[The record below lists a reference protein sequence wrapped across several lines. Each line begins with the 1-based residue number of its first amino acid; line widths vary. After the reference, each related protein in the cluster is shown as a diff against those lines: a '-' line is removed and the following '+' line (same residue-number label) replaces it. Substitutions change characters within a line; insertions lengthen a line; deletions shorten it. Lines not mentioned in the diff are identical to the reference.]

1 MSTIQEQTIPLY
13 EEIVNGYNKLSV
25 SGSTGRESG
34 NLRRSRESAFD
45 KFRMLGFPSIKN
57 EDWKYTNITRF
68 LKEGY
73 TLDGPPARLTAVVE
87 GRQVPTSGTAA
98 FDPGDAARLHE
109 LTVKLLAAFTVR
121 V

>member
-1 MSTIQEQTIPLY
+1 MSMLQEQTIPLY

-45 KFRMLGFPSIKN
+45 KFRTLGFPSIKN

-73 TLDGPPARLTAVVE
+73 ALEVANAIRRLGYHCPPGCWKRRRSPASIVTR
-87 GRQVPTSGTAA
+87 SC
-98 FDPGDAARLHE
+98 
-109 LTVKLLAAFTVR
+109 
-121 V
+121 